1 MFQLID
7 KGISVTLLQISRRSV
22 IILGLLVSIGWMDVQ
37 AAAPKVSVHRED
49 AGELDADGWTKAKST
64 NGRYSVDL
72 PTKFK
77 DFTAVH
83 EDPKSAI
90 AESYGVSGRMMQLI
104 RFTVSRAHYRGG
116 KETARKQF
124 EQIKSSSGKGH
135 YKTVKPMRMNEHE
148 AVEAELEVKKGRALQ
163 RTVLLDDDLFTMIVE
178 YAKSEGAAAKRLA
191 PRFFNSVT
199 FE

>member
-1 MFQLID
+1 M
-7 KGISVTLLQISRRSV
+7 TTLQIARRSV
-22 IILGLLVSIGWMDVQ
+22 LVFGLLLSLGWLNVQ
-37 AAAPKVSVHRED
+37 AATPNVTVHRDD
-49 AGELDADGWTKAKST
+49 AGELDADGWAKAKST

-72 PTKFK
+72 PAKFK

-83 EDPKSAI
+83 EDPKSPI

-104 RFTVSRAHYRGG
+104 RFTVSRAHYREG
-116 KETARKQF
+116 KAMARKQF
-124 EQIKSSSGKGH
+124 EQIKTAAGKGL

-148 AVEAELEVKKGRALQ
+148 ALEAELEVKKGRALQ

-178 YAKSEGAAAKRLA
+178 YAKSEEAAAKRLA

>member
-1 MFQLID
+1 
-7 KGISVTLLQISRRSV
+7 VTILQIARHSLLL
-22 IILGLLVSIGWMDVQ
+22 LGMLVSIGWMDAQ

-83 EDPKSAI
+83 EDPKSVI

-116 KETARKQF
+116 KEAARKHF
-124 EQIKSSSGKGH
+124 EQIKASAGKGL
-135 YKTVKPMRMNEHE
+135 YKTIKLMRMNEHE

-163 RTVLLDDDLFTMIVE
+163 RTVLLDDDLFTMVLE
-178 YAKSEGAAAKRLA
+178 YAKSEEAVAKRLA
-191 PRFFNSVT
+191 PRFFNSVA